1 MGSPCSNPSCNASLS
16 DEERFVRRLIALALI
31 TFSLPLGAQTTSKVV
46 SPGMSRAKVVEALGK
61 PATERTVAEFTY
73 LFYLNS
79 CGKQCGMNDLVVLRG
94 DSVVDAI
101 FRSPTRKYT
110 GTSSSPAP
118 ISPAQAARQAG
129 KSAPTSRIAP
139 PAEAHDARPSIPLN
153 RPTLPPAAATP
164 PATKAP

>member
-1 MGSPCSNPSCNASLS
+1 M
-16 DEERFVRRLIALALI
+16 RRLIALAL
-31 TFSLPLGAQTTSKVV
+31 FALSLPLGAQSTARVV
-46 SPGMSRAKVVEALGK
+46 SPGMSRAKVVSVLGK

-101 FRSPTRKYT
+101 FRSPTRQYT

-129 KSAPTSRIAP
+129 KPAPSSRIAP
-139 PAEAHDARPSIPLN
+139 PAEANAARPSIPLN
-153 RPTLPPAAATP
+153 RPTISPPASTP

>member
-1 MGSPCSNPSCNASLS
+1 M
-16 DEERFVRRLIALALI
+16 RRLIALALFA
-31 TFSLPLGAQTTSKVV
+31 FSLPLAAQSTAKVV
-46 SPGMSRAKVVEALGK
+46 SPGMSRAKVIAALGK

-73 LFYLNS
+73 LFYLNA
-79 CGKQCGMNDLVVLRG
+79 CGKQCGMNDLVVLRA

-129 KSAPTSRIAP
+129 KAATPSRIAP

-153 RPTLPPAAATP
+153 RPTLPAASTP